1 MMDKGDGPSAAICKL
16 CGDAFKLPEDEADG
30 NLPRI
35 LLCGHIFCTNCLVS
49 IQCDGAIRCPD
60 CEFESALPD
69 GGVYG
74 LQEESRIIGLIYTAE
89 MNQLKSLRCNGPK
102 GCLKNR
108 LSTRRMTT
116 SNTDDVKQPADIGKI
131 ERIVDESLVQAAKNL
146 AQLENIYETLTAGLA
161 EQVKRERTRLE
172 MEIMQAS
179 NKALHTIQK
188 WKDTQLNQLSK
199 METQF
204 PSIQAVV
211 SHVHERIKALE
222 IAMQM
227 AREVRRVPFLEQY
240 CILDK
245 VLETLQTP
253 VDHKTID
260 LKCITEGTGMS
271 CVFHSENL
279 SQCLTLSLKIEA
291 SDSNPVI
298 KYPNHQTGLSIK
310 NSSKKHVKHRNS
322 CSSLPSNSNKLH
334 IPEKQQPDSPGASS
348 SSAQGSHLIQKPDP
362 KIKLSQHSSFSD
374 LGSPDVIIEEFFDDN
389 PEPVTPTGPEMA
401 NNEWRSQKRQKS
413 HLRDKKSKEVTHW
426 VVVTHVVNPSH
437 FYVRYVTEKRES
449 EILSKKINELCCGEG
464 CHFTQ
469 GDTVERGSMI
479 FVKWKEVAW
488 CRATVVEV
496 FQKSYVKAVKAC
508 PVSQLASLRV
518 FFPDYGF
525 TKSITIQSEVGV
537 AESLLNTVNNHLRKV
552 GKTVK
557 VELSCFAPQAIRC
570 SLKDLVPYNLTEGW
584 NKEAKAEF
592 CCVVGSAAVEM
603 RPLGQDRDSLLVDL
617 RKAPMEQSTDVPISV
632 REYLVFIEVARFY
645 SPVTLGRKPLMYYP
659 PVYPEAST
667 ELDAV
672 VSHINNLSDFYIQ
685 LVDNM
690 ESLLLSAKLQDYYN
704 SLKEDELRVYCPVI
718 GQACVAPFEDKLW
731 YRAQVIGHPGGR
743 KVEVQYVDFGNKH
756 VLSVSDLRKI
766 KDEFFA
772 LPAMAVH
779 CCLVDVIP
787 LDGESWSEACTKRFI
802 SLAHQQLVTVVATGK
817 VPKTEPLPLGV
828 FVGGLNEPKT
838 SIAELLV
845 KEDLARFKER
855 LKCKNEKPS
864 SPDYAVWDPPLELG
878 SAAEEA
884 DVPDQVIVEEQN
896 NDPLKLQPQLKLP
909 DQRKDLKVMVTHV
922 NSPSSFYVRLTNSDP
937 QLKRVC
943 ERVKQECALMEPQDL
958 VWKADMYCAANING
972 VWERGQICCDVTSNN
987 TAEIRRCDH
996 GNKVKIHVSN
1006 LYPLPS
1012 SLIGSLAM
1020 ECTLN
1025 DIRPTGGRTTWTD
1038 TACDLI
1044 SYYLTG
1050 ASAVMTIKGV
1060 TDEDP
1065 LPVVLSCSNR
1075 MGEYISIADFLVD
1088 EGLALR
1094 ERKRVAVV
1102 QNPKEPDSHTPTS
1115 DTEACKEEKSNSSLS
1130 VPLFS
1135 CPSSSS
1141 TKSTCIP
1148 PKPFP
1153 RSVITAEKVKTSMYH
1168 PPELPCPGH
1177 ILICVSAIGDDGVI
1191 YARTQ
1196 GAEYQLE
1203 QLKEGIQKSIKTL
1216 PRQKPYTWKSVQ
1228 GCAVIG
1234 PDMLWYRGQLLELLG
1249 GHVKV
1254 QYVDYGLIENIP
1266 VVHVYPM
1273 LLCVEVPQLCMP
1285 CQLFGIS
1292 PVGGKWQRDGVAL
1305 MREVL
1310 LNRSVDMQV
1319 VELPADPR
1327 GPLAVEIF
1335 LDGMSLS
1342 RILCHIEHAS
1352 MDGTLST
1359 QKDLI
1364 ATPPFPLLDVW
1375 DISTEGLMDLEEP
1388 VLGPF
1393 VNPNLP
1399 LEGEHFEVRVTHLWT
1414 PNELFLC
1421 PLKET
1426 ADSQMMED
1434 SLGEALTRIN
1444 ANINSLPRLTSFLY
1458 GGPCLAEYSD
1468 GKYYRAKLMKFTSI
1482 EPLMILV
1489 QHVDFGSDDS
1499 LPTSKLRQMPAELLL
1514 FPTQAIKVK
1523 VAGFK
1528 APSVKRSEDVL
1539 PYCPAW
1545 SVKAVMEMTD
1555 LLHNNITAT
1564 VVSREPELK
1573 VQLYGEDGELVQLPL
1588 VNSGLAELD

>member
-1 MMDKGDGPSAAICKL
+1 MMDKGDSPSAAICKL
-16 CGDAFKLPEDEADG
+16 CGNAFKLPEDKTDG

-35 LLCGHIFCTNCLVS
+35 LACGHIFCTNCLAS
-49 IQCDGAIRCPD
+49 IECEGAIRCPD
-60 CEFESALPD
+60 CEFWATLPE
-69 GGVYG
+69 GGVNG

-89 MNQLKSLRCNGPK
+89 MNQIKSLRCNGPK
-102 GCLKNR
+102 VCQKNR
-108 LSTRRMTT
+108 TSPRASTI
-116 SNTDDVKQPADIGKI
+116 SNSDFVKQPADIEKI
-131 ERIVDESLVQAAKNL
+131 EKTVDESLVQAAENL
-146 AQLENIYETLTAGLA
+146 AQLENIYEALTADLA

-172 MEIMQAS
+172 MELTQAS
-179 NKALHTIQK
+179 NKAVHMIQK
-188 WKDTQLNQLSK
+188 WKDTQLNQLKK
-199 METQF
+199 METHF
-204 PSIQAVV
+204 PSGRAVV
-211 SHVHERIKALE
+211 SHVQERIKALE

-227 AREVRRVPFLEQY
+227 AREIRRVPFLEQY

-253 VDHKTID
+253 VDHKAID
-260 LKCITEGTGMS
+260 LKCIAEGTGMS
-271 CVFHSENL
+271 CVFQSDNV
-279 SQCLTLSLKIEA
+279 SQCLTLSLKMEA
-291 SDSNPVI
+291 CGSNAVI
-298 KYPNHQTGLSIK
+298 KQPAGNHQSDDSIK
-310 NSSKKHVKHRNS
+310 SSSRKHVKYRNGFS
-322 CSSLPSNSNKLH
+322 NLPSSKPDKWE
-334 IPEKQQPDSPGASS
+334 PESPGASRS
-348 SSAQGSHLIQKPDP
+348 SPQGTHLAPKPAP
-362 KIKLSQHSSFSD
+362 RISSFSD

-401 NNEWRSQKRQKS
+401 NIEWRTQRRRKC
-413 HLRDKKSKEVTHW
+413 HLRDKKCKEVTHW

-437 FYVRYVTEKRES
+437 FYVRYVAEKKES
-449 EILSKKINELCCGEG
+449 EVLSRKINELCVGEG
-464 CHFTQ
+464 CQFTL
-469 GDTVERGSMI
+469 GDTMERGSMI
-479 FVKWKEVAW
+479 FVKWKDVVW

-496 FQKSYVKAVKAC
+496 FQKSCVKAVKAC
-508 PVSQLASLRV
+508 PVTQLASLRV

-525 TKSITIQSEVGV
+525 TKSITIQSEKEA
-537 AESLLNTVNNHLRKV
+537 AESLLKAVNNHLRKV
-552 GKTVK
+552 AESVS
-557 VELSCFAPQAIRC
+557 VELNNFAPQAVRC

-584 NKEAKAEF
+584 SEEAKAEF

-603 RPLGQDRDSLLVDL
+603 RPLGQDKDSLLVDL

-659 PVYPEAST
+659 PVYPEASA

-672 VSHINNLSDFYIQ
+672 VSHINSLSDFYIQ

-690 ESLLLSAKLQDYYN
+690 ESLLLSAKLQDYY
-704 SLKEDELRVYCPVI
+704 SALKDDEFRVYCPVI
-718 GQACVAPFEDKLW
+718 GQACVARFEDKLW
-731 YRAQVIGHPGGR
+731 YRAQVISHPGGR
-743 KVEVQYVDFGNKH
+743 KVEVRYVDFGNKQ

-779 CCLVDVIP
+779 CCLADVTP

-802 SLAHQQLVTVVATGK
+802 SLAHQQLVTVKAKGK

-828 FVGGLNEPKT
+828 FVGGVNEPKT
-838 SIAELLV
+838 SIAELLANENLV
-845 KEDLARFKER
+845 CFKESKQR
-855 LKCKNEKPS
+855 TKNKKPS
-864 SPDYAVWDPPLELG
+864 RPDSTVWDPPLEPG
-878 SAAEEA
+878 AAAAKAEA
-884 DVPDQVIVEEQN
+884 SGHVTVEEQN
-896 NDPLKLQPQLKLP
+896 NDPVELQPQLKLP

-922 NSPSSFYVRLTNSDP
+922 NSPSSFYVRLTNSDR
-937 QLKRVC
+937 QLKRIC
-943 ERVKQECALMEPQDL
+943 ELVKQECALMEPQEV

-972 VWERGQICCDVTSNN
+972 VWERGRICSDVTSSN
-987 TAEIRRCDH
+987 TAEVRRCDH

-1025 DIRPTGGRTTWTD
+1025 DIRPTGGRSTWTD

-1050 ASAVMTIKGV
+1050 ASALMTIKEEA
-1060 TDEDP
+1060 DEHP
-1065 LPVVLSCSNR
+1065 LPVTLSCSNR

-1088 EGLALR
+1088 EGLAFR
-1094 ERKRVAVV
+1094 ERKPKV
-1102 QNPKEPDSHTPTS
+1102 QKPKETDTQTPATDPES
-1115 DTEACKEEKSNSSLS
+1115 CEKERSNSPPPVS
-1130 VPLFS
+1130 PF
-1135 CPSSSS
+1135 PPTQAAS
-1141 TKSTCIP
+1141 TP

-1153 RSVITAEKVKTSMYH
+1153 RSIVTAEKVKTSMYN

-1177 ILICVSAIGDDGVI
+1177 ILINVSAIGDDGVI

-1196 GAEYQLE
+1196 SAEYQLE

-1254 QYVDYGLIENIP
+1254 QYVDYGLVENIP

-1273 LLCVEVPQLCMP
+1273 LLCVEVPQLCIP
-1285 CQLFGIS
+1285 CQLFGIN

-1319 VELPADPR
+1319 VALPAEPR
-1327 GPLAVEIF
+1327 GAVTVEIF

-1342 RILCHIEHAS
+1342 RILCHNEHAS
-1352 MDGTLST
+1352 MDGALS
-1359 QKDLI
+1359 KKSLVV
-1364 ATPPFPLLDVW
+1364 TPPASLLDVW
-1375 DISTEGLMDLEEP
+1375 DISTESLMGPEEP
-1388 VLGPF
+1388 VLGSF
-1393 VNPNLP
+1393 VSPNLP

-1414 PNELFLC
+1414 PNEMFLW
-1421 PLKET
+1421 PLKDT
-1426 ADSQMMED
+1426 ADSEMMDD
-1434 SLGEALTRIN
+1434 SLDEALTRIN
-1444 ANINSLPRLTSFLY
+1444 ADITSLPRLTSFPY

-1468 GKYYRAKLMKFTSI
+1468 GKYYRARLMKFTSI

-1499 LPTSKLRQMPAELLL
+1499 LPTSKLRQMPPELLL
-1514 FPTQAIKVK
+1514 FPTRAIKVK

-1528 APSVKRSEDVL
+1528 APSVEWHGDVL
-1539 PYCPAW
+1539 PYCPVW

-1564 VVSREPELK
+1564 VISREPELK
-1573 VQLYGEDGELVQLPL
+1573 VQLFNEDRELVHLPL

>member
-1 MMDKGDGPSAAICKL
+1 MMEKGDSPSAAICKL
-16 CGDAFKLPEDEADG
+16 CGNAFKLPEDETDG

-35 LLCGHIFCTNCLVS
+35 LACGHIFCTNCLVS
-49 IQCDGAIRCPD
+49 IQCEGAIRCPD
-60 CEFESALPD
+60 CEFFATLPE
-69 GGVYG
+69 GGVNG

-89 MNQLKSLRCNGPK
+89 MNQIKSLRCNGPK
-102 GCLKNR
+102 VCQKNR
-108 LSTRRMTT
+108 SSPRATT
-116 SNTDDVKQPADIGKI
+116 ISNSDVVKQAADIKKI
-131 ERIVDESLVQAAKNL
+131 EKTVDESLVQAAENL
-146 AQLENIYETLTAGLA
+146 AQLENIYETLTADLA
-161 EQVKRERTRLE
+161 EQVKRERSRLE
-172 MEIMQAS
+172 MEITQAS
-179 NKALHTIQK
+179 NKAVHAIQK
-188 WKDTQLNQLSK
+188 WKATQLNQLKK
-199 METQF
+199 METRF
-204 PSIQAVV
+204 PSSQAVV
-211 SHVHERIKALE
+211 SHVQERIKALE

-227 AREVRRVPFLEQY
+227 AREIRRVPFLEQY

-253 VDHKTID
+253 VDQMAID
-260 LKCITEGTGMS
+260 LKCITDGTGMS
-271 CVFHSENL
+271 CVFQSENV
-279 SQCLTLSLKIEA
+279 SRCLMLSLKMEA
-291 SDSNPVI
+291 CGSNAVT
-298 KYPNHQTGLSIK
+298 KQLVGSHQSNISIK
-310 NSSKKHVKHRNS
+310 SSSRKHFKHRNG
-322 CSSLPSNSNKLH
+322 CSNLPSSK
-334 IPEKQQPDSPGASS
+334 PEKWEPESQGASR
-348 SSAQGSHLIQKPDP
+348 SSAQGTHLVPQPGP
-362 KIKLSQHSSFSD
+362 KISLSPHSSFSD

-401 NNEWRSQKRQKS
+401 NNEWRTQKRRKC
-413 HLRDKKSKEVTHW
+413 HLLRDKKCKEVTHW

-437 FYVRYVTEKRES
+437 FYVRYVAEKKES
-449 EILSKKINELCCGEG
+449 EVLSRNINKLCFGEG
-464 CHFTQ
+464 CQFTL
-469 GDTVERGSMI
+469 GDTMERGSMV
-479 FVKWKEVAW
+479 FVKWKEVVW

-496 FQKSYVKAVKAC
+496 FQKSCVKAVKAC
-508 PVSQLASLRV
+508 PVTQLASLRV

-525 TKSITIQSEVGV
+525 TKSITIQSEEAA
-537 AESLLNTVNNHLRKV
+537 AESLLKAVNNHLRKV
-552 GKTVK
+552 AESVN
-557 VELSCFAPQAIRC
+557 VELKNFAPQAVRC

-584 NKEAKAEF
+584 SEEAKAEF

-617 RKAPMEQSTDVPISV
+617 RKAPLEQSTDVPISV

-645 SPVTLGRKPLMYYP
+645 SPVTLGRKPLMYYS

-704 SLKEDELRVYCPVI
+704 ALKDEEFRVYCPAI
-718 GQACVAPFEDKLW
+718 GQACVARFEDKLW
-731 YRAQVIGHPGGR
+731 YRAQVISHPGGR
-743 KVEVQYVDFGNKH
+743 KVEVRYVDFGNKQ

-779 CCLVDVIP
+779 CCLADVTP
-787 LDGESWSEACTKRFI
+787 LDGESWSEACSKRFI
-802 SLAHQQLVTVVATGK
+802 SLAHQQLVTVMAKGK

-828 FVGGLNEPKT
+828 FVGGVNQPKT

-845 KEDLARFKER
+845 KENLVSFKES
-855 LKCKNEKPS
+855 KQSTKSKKPS
-864 SPDYAVWDPPLELG
+864 RPESTVWDPPLELG
-878 SAAEEA
+878 AGAVKAESSGH
-884 DVPDQVIVEEQN
+884 VTIEEQID
-896 NDPLKLQPQLKLP
+896 DPVELQAQLKLP
-909 DQRKDLKVMVTHV
+909 DQRKDLQVMVTHV

-937 QLKRVC
+937 QLKRIC
-943 ERVKQECALMEPQDL
+943 ELVKQECALMEPQEV

-972 VWERGQICCDVTSNN
+972 VWERGRICSDVTSNN
-987 TAEIRRCDH
+987 IAEVRRCDH

-1012 SLIGSLAM
+1012 SLIGSLAI
-1020 ECTLN
+1020 ECTVN
-1025 DIRPTGGRTTWTD
+1025 DIRPTGGRSTWTD

-1050 ASAVMTIKGV
+1050 ASALMTIKEE
-1060 TDEDP
+1060 TEEHP
-1065 LPVVLSCSNR
+1065 LPVTLSCSNR

-1088 EGLALR
+1088 EGLAFR
-1094 ERKRVAVV
+1094 ERKPKATAV
-1102 QNPKEPDSHTPTS
+1102 QKPKVTDTQTPATDPES
-1115 DTEACKEEKSNSSLS
+1115 CEKEKSTSPPS
-1130 VPLFS
+1130 VSPF
-1135 CPSSSS
+1135 PSTQSAS
-1141 TKSTCIP
+1141 IP

-1153 RSVITAEKVKTSMYH
+1153 RSIITAEKVKTSMYN

-1177 ILICVSAIGDDGVI
+1177 ILINVSAIGDDGVI

-1196 GAEYQLE
+1196 SAEYQIE

-1216 PRQKPYTWKSVQ
+1216 PRQKPYTWKLVQ

-1234 PDMLWYRGQLLELLG
+1234 PDMLWYRGQVLELLG

-1254 QYVDYGLIENIP
+1254 QYVDYGLVENIP

-1285 CQLFGIS
+1285 CQLFGIN

-1310 LNRSVDMQV
+1310 LNRSVGMQV
-1319 VELPADPR
+1319 VALPAEPR
-1327 GPLAVEIF
+1327 GAVTVEIF

-1342 RILCHIEHAS
+1342 RILCHNEHAS
-1352 MDGTLST
+1352 MDGALST
-1359 QKDLI
+1359 EKSLVVM
-1364 ATPPFPLLDVW
+1364 PPASLLDIW
-1375 DISTEGLMDLEEP
+1375 DINTESLMGPEEP
-1388 VLGPF
+1388 VLGSF
-1393 VNPNLP
+1393 VSPNLP

-1414 PNELFLC
+1414 PNELFLW
-1421 PLKET
+1421 PLKDMAGSE
-1426 ADSQMMED
+1426 MMDD
-1434 SLGEALTRIN
+1434 SLDEALTRIN
-1444 ANINSLPRLTSFLY
+1444 ANITSLPRLTSFPY

-1468 GKYYRAKLMKFTSI
+1468 GKYYRARLMKFTSI
-1482 EPLMILV
+1482 EPLVILV

-1499 LPTSKLRQMPAELLL
+1499 LPTSKLRQMPSELLL
-1514 FPTQAIKVK
+1514 FPTRAIKVK

-1528 APSVKRSEDVL
+1528 APSVERRGDVL

-1573 VQLYGEDGELVQLPL
+1573 VQLYNEDRELVHLPL